1 MAKIAGGR
9 KISMKSDKEY
19 KELTIREFSK
29 AADIYETDRSG
40 IYEMCKE
47 D

>member
-1 MAKIAGGR
+1 MFAGR
-9 KISMKSDKEY
+9 KELTMRSDKEY

-29 AADIYETDRSG
+29 AADIYETDQAG
-40 IYEMCKE
+40 IYEISKE